1 MGDVYR
7 ARDTVLD
14 RDVAIKI
21 LSPTLAADAEAVAR
35 LGREARLLAALNH
48 PHIAT
53 LYGLEESDGVRA
65 LVIELLDGET
75 LAERISRGRL
85 PPGEALRVAAQI
97 ADALAAA
104 HDKAIVHRDVKP
116 ENVQITAAGSV
127 KVLDFGI
134 AKAVNVAA
142 LETTIPTREGRVI
155 GTPAYMSP
163 EQARGE
169 AVDRQTDVW
178 SFGCVL
184 FEMLSGRRAF
194 DGATTSDA
202 IAAVLEHEPAWSA
215 LPTTLPAG
223 VLSLLRH
230 CLEKDKARRL
240 RDLRDVRVMLEIAG
254 DPRASEPPRGTAT
267 PIRIRE
273 RIAWALALLLAIVA
287 LGLFSRRGAPSDRQ
301 VTQFDIAAPA
311 GQSIANALAIAPD
324 GTQLVFV
331 GADSNR
337 VSRLWL
343 RRLDDDV
350 PVAMKG
356 TEGAAFPFWS
366 PDGNTVA
373 FFAGGKLKR
382 VDLSGGQPVEIA
394 DAPAGR
400 GGVWDR
406 DLGIVFTPATG
417 IGLAR
422 IPKPGGSAVP
432 FTTLRPGETSH
443 RMPFLLPD
451 GYLGYYAMAN
461 DPSESGIWIAPVGTP
476 ASAARILRTSDGAQY
491 SGGHLF
497 FIRDHTLLA
506 QHLDPERHQLVGDPI
521 AVLDNVASSGTGFT
535 ALPAIAVSVDGSVV
549 ARRSRPA
556 IVELTWLSRDGRQ
569 VEPLGVPP
577 GPITHLELS
586 PDGSRLAY
594 QAGGRYAGELWT
606 FDLGRHTAA
615 RASIQGAGVL
625 APLWFPNS
633 DRLVV
638 SSIRGVS
645 GNSNLYEMAPE
656 GGPLTPLVEAP
667 AGMTA
672 LGWTADRRLCF
683 AQAVAPP
690 PVVIQVLGPDRHPA
704 PYFDPHSNIATARV
718 SPDGQ
723 AIAYTSNQSGRPE
736 VYVIGYPSPG
746 PVKPVS
752 TRGGSQPRWRRDSRE
767 LFYLAPDGKLMALSI
782 EHKGAAWNLG
792 VPIPLVTVRTASAEM
807 AQYQYDVA
815 RDGRFVVA
823 VERQPSSDTLTVV
836 RNWTSRH
843 PQ

>member
-1 MGDVYR
+1 VN
-7 ARDTVLD
+7 AT
-14 RDVAIKI
+14 A
-21 LSPTLAADAEAVAR
+21 PETTLA
-35 LGREARLLAALNH
+35 
-48 PHIAT
+48 
-53 LYGLEESDGVRA
+53 
-65 LVIELLDGET
+65 
-75 LAERISRGRL
+75 
-85 PPGEALRVAAQI
+85 
-97 ADALAAA
+97 
-104 HDKAIVHRDVKP
+104 
-116 ENVQITAAGSV
+116 
-127 KVLDFGI
+127 
-134 AKAVNVAA
+134 
-142 LETTIPTREGRVI
+142 TRNGRVI

-178 SFGCVL
+178 GFGCVL
-184 FEMLSGRRAF
+184 FEMLSGIRAF

-202 IAAVLEHEPAWSA
+202 IAAVLEHEPVWSA
-215 LPTTLPAG
+215 VPPALPAA

-240 RDLRDVRVMLEIAG
+240 RDLRDVRIMLEIAG
-254 DPRASEPPRGTAT
+254 DARAREPPRGTPAT
-267 PIRIRE
+267 MRARE
-273 RIAWALALLLAIVA
+273 RIAWALALLLAIGA
-287 LGLFSRRGAPSDRQ
+287 FGLLARHRAPPNQQ
-301 VTQFDIAAPA
+301 VTQFEIAAPD
-311 GQSIANALAIAPD
+311 GQSISNVPAIAPD

-331 GADSNR
+331 AVDNNR

-343 RRLDDDV
+343 RRLNDDV
-350 PVAMKG
+350 PVLVKG

-366 PDGNTVA
+366 PDGRTVA
-373 FFAGGKLKR
+373 FFARGKLKR
-382 VDLSGGQPVEIA
+382 VDLSGGPPVEIA

-400 GGVWDR
+400 GGLWDR

-422 IPKPGGSAVP
+422 IPKPGASAVP
-432 FTTLRPGETSH
+432 FTALRPGETSH

-451 GYLGYYAMAN
+451 RYLGYYAMAK

-476 ASAARILRTSDGAQY
+476 ASATRILRTSDGAQY
-491 SGGHLF
+491 SSGHLF
-497 FIRDHTLLA
+497 FIRDDTLLA

-521 AVLDNVASSGTGFT
+521 AVLDSVASSGSGFT
-535 ALPAIAVSVDGSVV
+535 ALPAIAVAVDGSVV
-549 ARRSRPA
+549 ARRARPA

-569 VEPLGVPP
+569 VEPLGIPAE
-577 GPITHLELS
+577 PITHLELS
-586 PDGSRLAY
+586 PNGSRLAY
-594 QAGGRYAGELWT
+594 QVGGRYAGELWT
-606 FDLGRHTAA
+606 FDLGRHTAT
-615 RASIQGAGVL
+615 RASFQGAGVL
-625 APLWFPNS
+625 APLWFPNG

-690 PVVIQVLGPDRHPA
+690 PVVIQLLGPDRRPDL
-704 PYFDPHSNIATARV
+704 YFDPHSNIATARV
-718 SPDGQ
+718 SPNGQ

-736 VYVIGYPSPG
+736 VYVIAYPSPG

-752 TRGGSQPRWRRDSRE
+752 TQGGSQPRWRRDSRE

-782 EHKGAAWNLG
+782 ERKGGAWNLG
-792 VPIPLVTVRTASAEM
+792 VPVPLVTVRTPSTEM
-807 AQYQYDVA
+807 PQYQYDVA
-815 RDGRFVVA
+815 PDGSRFVVA
-823 VERQPSSDTLTVV
+823 AEQRAPSDSLTVI